1 MSMTI
6 CKRGSA
12 LIQKKSDCLK
22 ELLHLYL
29 KTNYPH
35 GVNRLTPSGRKLDE
49 CVELVAR
56 RTETLMLQVLIPQEH
71 ILVLLTDDTEY
82 LQLTDTVQ
90 HAIAVSLDYT
100 SQSRLD
106 GDFHNNV
113 FQHLEPS
120 TEEEAQ
126 HSTEITDVHERCA
139 AFPIQR
145 SDNHKNSPLCMY
157 NPMDETSSANK
168 IYVQRRNGSK
178 TSIIES
184 DSGLVKNGSL
194 LQLLKMARTCV
205 FIFHE
210 GQIG

>member
-1 MSMTI
+1 METRPTERPTQTI
-6 CKRGSA
+6 AEMA
-12 LIQKKSDCLK
+12 LAILANPGVGRVEILGDHDVCVVNAFVNKVHGHGLEINVLFS
-22 ELLHLYL
+22 LH
-29 KTNYPH
+29 
-35 GVNRLTPSGRKLDE
+35 SG
-49 CVELVAR
+49 
-56 RTETLMLQVLIPQEH
+56 LI
-71 ILVLLTDDTEY
+71 D
-82 LQLTDTVQ
+82 
-90 HAIAVSLDYT
+90 
-100 SQSRLD
+100 RLD

-145 SDNHKNSPLCMY
+145 SDDHKNSPVCMY

-184 DSGLVKNGSL
+184 DSGLVKNGNL